1 MMFKCS
7 IRVLPLPISALSQY
21 NSVFHTHNTRRSKFI
36 HSSIGGNEA
45 TYRTFC
51 YRGAYISSQHRCHAR
66 GVGLPAYSRTTTML
80 AITFGIIS
88 QNVSTDIS
96 YFLFKNLL
104 QTHTLAYRIPHCK
117 LTI

>member
-7 IRVLPLPISALSQY
+7 IRVPPLPISALSQY
-21 NSVFHTHNTRRSKFI
+21 NSVFHTHNTRS
-36 HSSIGGNEA
+36 GGNEA

-80 AITFGIIS
+80 ANTFGSIY